1 LSRFET
7 AYQAKIQANVQRD
20 RLESSQLNLL
30 GNALSTC
37 KIMSDRHSPSQPHS
51 LEFSSIIGLFI
62 AVLILEFS
70 TPVDYLFGYLYT
82 VPILLASFRFGRT
95 AAIYATTIAVM
106 LTLSNLWIPGN
117 QVITMPMVVGRAIA
131 SATLIL
137 SGWLSENNYSYRAA
151 IVKQQAH
158 LDIQQQLVRLR
169 EDFASTLTHDL
180 KTPLLG
186 GISTL
191 EAFQHE
197 NFGAV
202 TAKQQQVLAMMFR
215 SHQTSL
221 QLVET
226 LLDVYRNDTEGLKL
240 SIAPVDLTALAQE
253 VVTTLS
259 PLAAVDRI
267 YLSINYGASD
277 FRQSLW
283 VNGDRFQLQRV
294 FTNLL
299 KNAID
304 HSQKGERVEI
314 VLESHAHQQVV
325 KILDSGSGI
334 TTAEL
339 PHLFQRFYQGHS
351 DRQAQGT
358 GLGLYLC
365 RQIIEA
371 HQGII
376 WAENRN
382 TAGAMFGFKL
392 STYPHPQSGFKDLQ
406 D

>member
-1 LSRFET
+1 MLSKYLF
-7 AYQAKIQANVQRD
+7 
-20 RLESSQLNLL
+20 LNSRILNI
-30 GNALSTC
+30 G
-37 KIMSDRHSPSQPHS
+37 
-51 LEFSSIIGLFI
+51 SIAGLFLG
-62 AVLILEFS
+62 VLILEFS

-82 VPILLASFRFGRT
+82 APILMASFRVGRSATIFAT
-95 AAIYATTIAVM
+95 AIAVT
-106 LTLSNLWIPGN
+106 LTLTNLWIPGDRI
-117 QVITMPMVVGRAIA
+117 ITPAMEANRAIA
-131 SATLIL
+131 SIALIVT
-137 SGWLSENNYSYRAA
+137 GWLSEKNCHF
-151 IVKQQAH
+151 QQAISRQQSQ
-158 LDIQQQLVRLR
+158 LDVQNQLVGLR

-186 GISTL
+186 EIAAL
-191 EAFQHE
+191 EAFQNE

-202 TAKQQQVLAMMFR
+202 TSMQQQVLTMMSC

-226 LLDVYRNDTEGLKL
+226 LLDVYRNDTEGLQL
-240 SIAPVDLTALAQE
+240 SLAPVDLSALAQE
-253 VVTTLS
+253 VISHLS
-259 PLAAVDRI
+259 TLAAADRI
-267 YLSINYGASD
+267 YLSLNYGASD

-304 HSQKGERVEI
+304 HSPRGERVEI
-314 VLESHAHQQVV
+314 MLESHAHEQIVS
-325 KILDSGSGI
+325 ILDSGSGI

-339 PHLFQRFYQGHS
+339 PYLFQRFYQGHS
-351 DRQAQGT
+351 DRQAKGT

-376 WAENRN
+376 WAENRSPCG
-382 TAGAMFGFKL
+382 TVFGFKL
-392 STYPHPQSGFKDLQ
+392 PTYPYSLSGFTGFKDLE

>member
-1 LSRFET
+1 
-7 AYQAKIQANVQRD
+7 
-20 RLESSQLNLL
+20 
-30 GNALSTC
+30 
-37 KIMSDRHSPSQPHS
+37 MSDRSSRSRIHS
-51 LEFSSIIGLFI
+51 LEVSSIVGLFLV
-62 AVLILEFS
+62 VLVLEFS

-82 VPILLASFRFGRT
+82 APILLASFRFGRI
-95 AAIYATTIAVM
+95 AAIYATTIAII
-106 LTLSNLWIPGN
+106 LTLSNLWIPGG
-117 QVITMPMVVGRAIA
+117 QIITMPMVVDRAIA
-131 SATLIL
+131 SATLL
-137 SGWLSENNYSYRAA
+137 LTGWLSENNYSYRVA
-151 IVKQQAH
+151 IAKQQSQ
-158 LDIQQQLVRLR
+158 LDFQQQLVGIR

-186 GISTL
+186 VLATL

-202 TAKQQQVLAMMFR
+202 TVKQQQVLAMMFR

-240 SIAPVDLTALAQE
+240 SLAPVDLTALAQE

-259 PLAAVDRI
+259 PLAAADRI

-304 HSQKGERVEI
+304 HSRKGERVEV
-314 VLESHAHQQVV
+314 VLESHADRQVV

-334 TTAEL
+334 TTTEL
-339 PHLFQRFYQGHS
+339 PYLFQRFYQGHS

-376 WAENRN
+376 WAENRDA
-382 TAGAMFGFKL
+382 AGAIFGFKL
-392 STYPHPQSGFKDLQ
+392 PIGIYRI
-406 D
+406 